1 MPNKIKIKQ
10 IDGLRDE
17 LNFLHT
23 GDATGIVTNN
33 FFTGSGETV
42 VSEIGGKLYFY
53 TPSPTSILTEDY
65 FSGSGRTSVSA
76 LDGKII
82 IATNYDSQRNQYSSY
97 SQTTGASSFQLG
109 NDSVSTLNHYYDIDI
124 SDNTGTRIVIPLRTG
139 SLVNLAKYDGQKI
152 SVSLYNNF
160 SGYDQEISFH
170 TGYYPL
176 GSGFYTGNNKILSF
190 SGQITGPDYQYYQ
203 KAEFVYN
210 SNTGQSSQEW
220 KLFSYKGMKI

>member
-10 IDGLRDE
+10 IDGLIDE

-23 GDATGIVTNN
+23 GDATGIVTN
-33 FFTGSGETV
+33 
-42 VSEIGGKLYFY
+42 
-53 TPSPTSILTEDY
+53 
-65 FSGSGRTSVSA
+65 
-76 LDGKII
+76 
-82 IATNYDSQRNQYSSY
+82 QYSSY
-97 SQTTGASSFQLG
+97 SQTTGAFSFQLG
-109 NDSVSTLNHYYDIDI
+109 N
-124 SDNTGTRIVIPLRTG
+124 TGCP
-139 SLVNLAKYDGQKI
+139 VNLAKYDGQKI

-176 GSGFYTGNNKILSF
+176 DSGFYTGNNKILSF

-220 KLFSYKGMKI
+220 KLFSYNGMKI